1 MSDKD
6 SIPPPMSCH
15 VNTVHWMKLKDVGIK
30 DHECDFTVVVCS
42 HRPQL
47 HTFSSPILH
56 LIGQLYITF
65 LCLEKSIDKL
75 VSSMW
80 YCTISWSNVISMN
93 ICI

>member
-1 MSDKD
+1 MKKIHNYTQSKIGVSDKD
-6 SIPPPMSCH
+6 SIPTPMSCR

-56 LIGQLYITF
+56 LIGHSLTLHFFVLKY
-65 LCLEKSIDKL
+65 
-75 VSSMW
+75 
-80 YCTISWSNVISMN
+80 
-93 ICI
+93 